1 MAKHYFLSAR
11 TQFDNLGDALINDV
25 LFNVV
30 RNKGTLH
37 LDCKNVPE
45 NYKAVASIQPTESY
59 TSTLQFYKKLIY
71 LKLQGHDVTYLLKPG
86 HIFTLKD
93 TPKQSVHDCV
103 TIFIFTFFKLIGIK
117 IKRFG
122 VSLSPLSPISLI
134 MEKIKARLS
143 TTLSYREDYTR
154 RFIEQ
159 HHFKN
164 MIFCPD
170 LLFYPDYQPLK
181 PLKKDTIKIAF
192 SFRASPLKKGNDV
205 AYMNTIKEFIKKLS
219 QESNYELI
227 AVSQV
232 TRDTV
237 FQQELIAMTG
247 KNIQHYVYDCTVA
260 GREKI
265 ADAYKQAD
273 IIISN
278 RLHGLLNASIYG
290 CHPVAFVTKDN
301 HKVTGVLETAGL
313 HHLILHA
320 DNYVFDDFQK
330 IIKRPIGNEQQAI
343 TMMRDKLKHILD
355 TEL

>member
-11 TQFDNLGDALINDV
+11 TQFDNLGDALINEV

-30 RNKGTLH
+30 RSKGTLH

-45 NYKAVASIQPTESY
+45 NYKAVASIPSSESY
-59 TSTLQFYKKLIY
+59 TSALQFYKKLIY

-93 TPKQSVHDCV
+93 TPRQIIHDSI
-103 TIFIFTFFKLIGIK
+103 TLFIFAFLKLIGVK

-122 VSLSPLSPISLI
+122 ASLSPFSPISLV

-143 TTLSYREDYTR
+143 TTASYREAYTG
-154 RFIEQ
+154 RFVEQ
-159 HHFKN
+159 YRFEN

-181 PLKKDTIKIAF
+181 SLQKDTLKIAF
-192 SFRASPLKKGNDV
+192 SFRASPLKKGNDT
-205 AYMNTIKEFIKKLS
+205 AYMNTIKEFIKRLS

-232 TRDTV
+232 TRDAV

-247 KNIQHYVYDCTVA
+247 KYIEHYVYNCTIA

-265 ADAYKQAD
+265 AEAYTQAD

-278 RLHGLLNASIYG
+278 RLHGLLNASMYG

-330 IIKRPIGNEQQAI
+330 IIKRPIGNEQQMI
-343 TMMRDKLKHILD
+343 TMMRDQLKHILH